1 MTKTKQPLVIGIA
14 GGSGSGKTTVATE
27 ILHSVG
33 EEIASYIPHD
43 AYYRDLSQLPENQRA
58 EINFDHPNSLDTGL
72 MIEHIKTLIDGKPIN
87 LPIYDFTAHT
97 RTDEFIPI
105 PPKPV
110 ILVEGILIFA
120 DPDLRKLFDVKL
132 FVDTDSD
139 IRLIRR
145 IRRDISERGRTVE
158 SVLDQYEATVRPMHL
173 EFVENS
179 KRYADVIIP
188 EGGFNQVAL
197 DMVIARIETL
207 MRALQIENNK

>member
-1 MTKTKQPLVIGIA
+1 MTKNKQPLVIGIA

-43 AYYRDLSQLPENQRA
+43 AYYKDLRELPENQRKA
-58 EINFDHPNSLDTGL
+58 INFDHPNSLDTGL
-72 MIEHIKTLIDGKPIN
+72 MTEHIRTLIAGKSIN
-87 LPIYDFTAHT
+87 LPIYDFTTHT
-97 RTDEFIPI
+97 RTEEFIPI

-110 ILVEGILIFA
+110 ILVEGILIFT
-120 DPDLRKLFDVKL
+120 DHDLRNLFDVKL

-173 EFVENS
+173 ELTEL
-179 KRYADVIIP
+179 KRSQAELFPNRNEISISSDQKY
-188 EGGFNQVAL
+188 L
-197 DMVIARIETL
+197 L
-207 MRALQIENNK
+207 LQER